1 MAATCVRYVQRIYFM
16 IQRYYINNGIRSN
29 FIKKN
34 RLIVKVKIYR
44 RGWGSD
50 VVSPYLMFASDQHRA
65 DETAAWL
72 PRRQRS
78 SRHRLPA
85 GAVDDDV
92 EEVCGDDDDVEDD
105 DTVAKDDGEDDGG
118 HDDNDNYKY

>member
-1 MAATCVRYVQRIYFM
+1 
-16 IQRYYINNGIRSN
+16 
-29 FIKKN
+29 
-34 RLIVKVKIYR
+34 
-44 RGWGSD
+44 
-50 VVSPYLMFASDQHRA
+50 MFASDQHGA

-78 SRHRLPA
+78 SWHRLPA

-105 DTVAKDDGEDDGG
+105 DTVAKDNVEDDGG
-118 HDDNDNYKY
+118 DDDNDNCNKLSHYGTKCHHHNQNSNFNKTDKLFSTGHT

>member
-1 MAATCVRYVQRIYFM
+1 
-16 IQRYYINNGIRSN
+16 
-29 FIKKN
+29 
-34 RLIVKVKIYR
+34 
-44 RGWGSD
+44 
-50 VVSPYLMFASDQHRA
+50 MFASDQHRA

-78 SRHRLPA
+78 SWHRLPA

-105 DTVAKDDGEDDGG
+105 DTVAKDNVEDDGG
-118 HDDNDNYKY
+118 DDDNDNCRQYHAFNGIVRVTALPSQYLLLY